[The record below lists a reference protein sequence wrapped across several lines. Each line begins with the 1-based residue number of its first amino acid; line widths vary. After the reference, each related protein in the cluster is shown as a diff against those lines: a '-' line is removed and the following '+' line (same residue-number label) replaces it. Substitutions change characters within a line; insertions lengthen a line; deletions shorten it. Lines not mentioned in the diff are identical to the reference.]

1 MKEIEN
7 MQIMRGEYHEEKKER
22 GRRRRHVKEEKKA
35 LSSCLLSILQ
45 ALELGHSPQ
54 DAANLHSI
62 LYRLARP
69 DARGLIS
76 LINLSLS
83 AGELLSKLGR

>member
-1 MKEIEN
+1 
-7 MQIMRGEYHEEKKER
+7 MREGHHGEKKER
-22 GRRRRHVKEEKKA
+22 GRHRHVKEEKKA

-45 ALELGHSPQ
+45 ALELGHSPE

-62 LYRLARP
+62 LYRLARL

-83 AGELLSKLGR
+83 AGELLSKLGTQPLI